1 MFEIFAKGTKF
12 FCIFAPK
19 NRIFSMEYS
28 EAIQMLYKQAPMFSH
43 VGKSG
48 YKEGLENTICIDT
61 YYHRPHENYPTI
73 HVAGTNGKGSTSHL
87 IASALQSAGL
97 KVGLYTSPHLVDFAE
112 RIRVN
117 GKNIDHGYVAK
128 FIDDARELIL
138 KVQPSFF
145 EITTSLAFCY
155 FRDMN
160 VDVAVVE
167 VGLGGRLDCTNVIN
181 PLVSVI
187 TNISLE
193 HTDLLGDTVEKI
205 AYQKAGIIKAG
216 VPVVVGERDEL
227 TFPVFSRE
235 AERVGADI
243 IEYWTGEVPESELSG
258 DHQRLNERTAYM
270 ALKTVSSRFGITD
283 ENIRDG
289 FSHVVALT
297 GLMGRWQSFSV
308 LTANGRGQRVICD
321 VGHNAACLRVD
332 VAQLSHESFRTL
344 RVVFGVVAD
353 KDYNAMV
360 KVMPRD
366 GIYYFVQAA
375 IPRALDGLTLCRA
388 GNEVGLHG
396 DFCGSV
402 REGLESAL
410 ADSVE
415 GDLILVCGSN
425 FVVSEIIECIS
436 GEVV

>member
-1 MFEIFAKGTKF
+1 MFEIFAKGTKI

-28 EAIQMLYKQAPMFSH
+28 EAIQLLYKQAPMFSH
-43 VGKSG
+43 VGKAG
-48 YKEGLENTICIDT
+48 YKEGLGNTIYIDR
-61 YYHRPHENYPTI
+61 YYHCPHQNYPTI

-112 RIRVN
+112 RIRIN
-117 GKNIDHGYVAK
+117 GRNIDHDYVAE
-128 FIDDARELIL
+128 FISGAQDLIRE
-138 KVQPSFF
+138 VQPSFF

-167 VGLGGRLDCTNVIN
+167 VGLGGRFDCTNVIT

-205 AYQKAGIIKAG
+205 ACQKAGIIKPD
-216 VPVVVGERDEL
+216 VPVVVGERDER
-227 TFPVFSRE
+227 TFPVFQHE
-235 AERVGADI
+235 ADEKGTNI
-243 IEYWTGEVPESELSG
+243 IDYWTGEVPESELPG

-270 ALKTVSSRFGITD
+270 ALMAVAGRFGVTD
-283 ENIRDG
+283 GNIRNG
-289 FSHVVALT
+289 FSRVVSLT
-297 GLMGRWQSFSV
+297 GLMGRWQKFTV
-308 LTANGRGQRVICD
+308 ATPDGGTHRVICD

-332 VAQLSHESFRTL
+332 VAQLRCESYHTL

-353 KDYNAMV
+353 KDYNAMID
-360 KVMPRD
+360 VMPREAT
-366 GIYYFVQAA
+366 YYFVQAA
-375 IPRALDGLTLCRA
+375 IPRALDGATLCETGRKS
-388 GNEVGLHG
+388 GLSG
-396 DFCGSV
+396 EFCGGV
-402 REGLESAL
+402 HEGLCHAL
-410 ADSVE
+410 ADSAE
-415 GDLILVCGSN
+415 GDLVLVCGSN
-425 FVVSEIIECIS
+425 FVVAEIIGALAHEKL
-436 GEVV
+436 